1 MNAASAEARFK
12 RHRTRLLIRP
22 RLTDYHGIH
31 AAQVDLDFA
40 IPFLDEDIP
49 LYLDPFML
57 WRSPSQQDQSLH
69 AGLVNA
75 FNHLGL
81 LASRGRE
88 SEAIESLII
97 ASECD
102 EVGLGTSLT
111 KKGKRIGSN
120 KAREII
126 NLFKSIPHYQ
136 RNGFRHV
143 EEIQFFVDGISKDR
157 ISDISCSFL
166 KSFLIDFTIDQCEF
180 IGVDTQP
187 CTIEHVYH
195 YRAKEFVSEDNVSLP
210 VNPESGAP
218 IILVPKR
225 WMRFAPW
232 INYDEYFEKYCPQD
246 EISHKPEDLTRI
258 KVLNYNRQNY
268 GAVERYV
275 FSKERNFEDCLNDPL
290 FSQIPVTSAK
300 RVSAQI
306 KKLPTGKTGG
316 ADVKYEK
323 LVGRL
328 LPSLLYPKLDFAQE
342 QARTEDGVSIRDL
355 IFYNTRSTPL
365 LQELMDDYGSRQI
378 TFEMKNVAAIER
390 THVDQINR
398 YLTDELGKFGV
409 LVTRNPLKKAEMTR
423 TVNLWA
429 GQRKAVI
436 TLTDADLEQMV
447 EVFESGQRDPM
458 DIVNKK
464 YVEFRRACP

>member
-1 MNAASAEARFK
+1 M
-12 RHRTRLLIRP
+12 LIRP

-69 AGLVNA
+69 TSLVNA

-81 LASRGRE
+81 LASQGRE
-88 SEAIESLII
+88 AEAIETLII

-111 KKGKRIGSN
+111 RKGKRIGTD
-120 KAREII
+120 KAKEII
-126 NLFKSIPHYQ
+126 DLFKSIPHYQ
-136 RNGFRHV
+136 QNGFRHF
-143 EEIQFFVDGISKDR
+143 EEIQFFVEGVSKDR
-157 ISDISCSFL
+157 ISDISCNFL
-166 KSFLIDFTIDQCEF
+166 KSFLIDFTIDQCEKL
-180 IGVDTQP
+180 GVPTQP
-187 CTIEHVYH
+187 CAVDHVYD
-195 YRAKEFVSEDNVSLP
+195 YRTNKFVREERVALP
-210 VNPESGAP
+210 VNPENGSP

-232 INYDEYFEKYCPQD
+232 INYDDYFEKHCPQD
-246 EISHKPEDLTRI
+246 EISHKPEDLTRV
-258 KVLNYNRQNY
+258 KVLTYNRQNY

-275 FSKERNFEDCLNDPL
+275 LAKERTFEDCESDPL

-300 RVSAQI
+300 RVFDQI

-365 LQELMDDYGSRQI
+365 LQEFMDDYGSRQI

-390 THVDQINR
+390 IHVDQINR

-409 LVTRNPLKKAEMTR
+409 FVTRNHLKKAEMTR

-447 EVFESGQRDPM
+447 EVFESRQRDPM